1 MEEKIRAGDT
11 CESNIARQGRVM
23 AYYKCLW
30 YAFCMRNWYVI
41 TGGPS
46 AGKTTIIEALE
57 KNGFHVEHESARIVI
72 DEGIRDGK
80 TIEEIRKDEGA
91 FQDKVYAH
99 KLARE
104 ERLDPTELIFFDRGM
119 QDTYAYNTL
128 CGAPITEDMQNAMDT
143 AEYKKIFLLEPFK
156 YEVDYARV
164 ESIEER
170 DALFELLQEA
180 YKRSNVPIE
189 IIPSFPTKV
198 ERIAYFL
205 EYLDKKEGI
214 RIPV

>member
-1 MEEKIRAGDT
+1 
-11 CESNIARQGRVM
+11 
-23 AYYKCLW
+23 
-30 YAFCMRNWYVI
+30 MRNWYVI

-46 AGKTTIIEALE
+46 AGKTTFIEALE
-57 KNGFHVEHESARIVI
+57 KSGFHVEHESARIVI

-80 TIEEIRKDEGA
+80 TIEEIRQDEGA

-119 QDTYAYNTL
+119 QDTHAYNTL
-128 CGAPITEDMQNAMDT
+128 CGAPITEAMQRAMDS
-143 AEYKKIFLLEPFK
+143 AKYKKVFLLEPFV
-156 YEVDYARV
+156 YEADYARV

-170 DALFELLQEA
+170 DALFKLLQEA
-180 YKRSNVPIE
+180 YKRSHMPIE
-189 IIPSFPTKV
+189 IVPAFPTKE

-205 EYLDKKEGI
+205 EYLEEKEGI
-214 RIPV
+214 RIPL